1 MPSERRRISIR
12 LPEVLDKWL
21 EEESKASGVSQ
32 SSIILTCIAKV
43 KEQQEAMKFMAK
55 LGKEQIDK
63 VLDDNGSIT

>member
-21 EEESKASGVSQ
+21 AEESAASGVAQ
-32 SSIILTCIAKV
+32 SSIILTCIAKA
-43 KEQQEAMKFMAK
+43 KEQQEAMSFMAK

-63 VLDDNGSIT
+63 VLEDEK